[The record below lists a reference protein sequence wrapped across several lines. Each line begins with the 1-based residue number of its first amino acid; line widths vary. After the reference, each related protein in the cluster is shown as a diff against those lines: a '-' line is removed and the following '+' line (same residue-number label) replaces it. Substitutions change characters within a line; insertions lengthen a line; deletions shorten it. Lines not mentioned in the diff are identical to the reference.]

1 MSHRGMCRSIA
12 ENAMT
17 RGLQEPNSVFSPRS
31 NVLAN
36 SVFGMTWNKHSYCE
50 QQELTIPCS
59 QKTDRLLLFIEPSS
73 QMPGHPLQPQ
83 SPDDSEESW
92 LSKWNTWGFSEG
104 PDHPL
109 VVCQTLMK
117 EAKPNQVRPQRQP
130 KSSDIALY
138 CDGGLW
144 RGRVVKNPPANAG
157 DARDVG
163 LIPGSRRVPGEENG
177 NPLQYSC
184 LENPMDRGAWQ
195 AEVHGVAKSWTVRYS
210 LSSSSHDLCFPH
222 ILSSLTQSTVSSDVK
237 IFLDGEQS
245 EP

>member
-144 RGRVVKNPPANAG
+144 RGIVVKNPPANAG

-163 LIPGSRRVPGEENG
+163 LIPGEDPWRRKCQPTPVFLPGKSHAQRG
-177 NPLQYSC
+177 LAAYS
-184 LENPMDRGAWQ
+184 PWGDRK
-195 AEVHGVAKSWTVRYS
+195 VAQ
-210 LSSSSHDLCFPH
+210 LSEWAGTKTKWSP
-222 ILSSLTQSTVSSDVK
+222 INIIQ
-237 IFLDGEQS
+237 I
-245 EP
+245 